1 MINKIDALFENIYN
15 ETHNYVDVEFKE
27 GNRNVGKIN
36 EAKKIGLNKDSI
48 KNAIEFRLA
57 LNLTGDSPLATK

>member
-36 EAKKIGLNKDSI
+36 EAKKIGLKTTYISVV
-48 KNAIEFRLA
+48 KNVIHH
-57 LNLTGDSPLATK
+57 

>member
-48 KNAIEFRLA
+48 KNAI
-57 LNLTGDSPLATK
+57 DSSATSKA